1 MVAFFFREVWSAMT
15 FIRASR
21 FILPVSLLLAAAC
34 GGEKAANAPR
44 AAAQKITIQATGDAR
59 ADAATYLA
67 RLCPKPIGGELNFM
81 VWEGYTDTLFTRP
94 FETACGVKVNATY
107 MGSSDDLV
115 AKLRAGG
122 AETIDLVSPSSDA
135 VTAIIEAGL
144 AQPLDLARIP
154 SYGDLMQ
161 SFRDLKVARKDSSVY
176 GLPWAFGPNP
186 LIYDTA
192 KVKPA
197 PTSWAE
203 LWDKKYRGKLSLQDD
218 IATLYMVAQVLG
230 LDDPA
235 DPSKLYN
242 LSDEDLAKVKA
253 KMLELKPNVRKYWA
267 TAGDMTQL
275 FQSGEIVAGEGW
287 PLMTSQLRAANFPAG
302 EVIPA
307 EGTTAWADHWVLTKG
322 ARNLDAAYAWLEY
335 AAQPFTQKLMS
346 DVTAYN
352 VANPA
357 ARSYMAPEA
366 AALQK
371 DIADYGPKVNFWQW
385 GSKRDKYQEIWNEV
399 KAAK

>member
-1 MVAFFFREVWSAMT
+1 MSCSRGSTLVIAVSALT
-15 FIRASR
+15 
-21 FILPVSLLLAAAC
+21 LAAC
-34 GGEKAANAPR
+34 GGEKAGGGPK
-44 AAAQKITIQATGDAR
+44 AAVQKITIQATSDAR

-67 RLCPKPIGGELNFM
+67 QLCPKPIGGDLNFM
-81 VWEGYTDTLFTRP
+81 VWEGYTDTLFAKP
-94 FETACGVKVNATY
+94 FETACGVKLNATY
-107 MGSSDDLV
+107 MSTSDDLV

-122 AETIDLVSPSSDA
+122 AETIDLISPSSDA
-135 VTAIIEAGL
+135 VTAIIDAGL
-144 AQPLDLARIP
+144 TQPLDLKRIP
-154 SYGDLMQ
+154 SFGDLMP
-161 SFRDLKVARKDSSVY
+161 SFRDLKVARKDSSVF

-186 LIYDTA
+186 LIFDTT

-197 PTSWAE
+197 PASWAE
-203 LWDKKYRGKLSLQDD
+203 LWDKKFRGKLSLQDD

-230 LDDPA
+230 MDDPA

-253 KMLELKPNVRKYWA
+253 KMLELKPNIRKYWA

-287 PLMTSQLRAANFPAG
+287 PLMTSQLRAASFPAG
-302 EVIPA
+302 EIIPT

-335 AAQPFTQKLMS
+335 CAQPFTQKLMA

-357 ARSYMAPEA
+357 AKAYMAPEA

-371 DIADYGPKVNFWQW
+371 DIADYGTRVNFWQW

-399 KAAK
+399 KAAN